1 MRTIAAST
9 LFLFSLL
16 CAGTTFA
23 TDATDFQFETFDYPD
38 ADSTFLYGIQNE
50 QMVGWYRETEGEGLI
65 VDNGFLYDSTNEESP
80 WSQLNVP
87 VAWGYN
93 THLHAIQGRNV
104 VGSYV
109 DGDDKRQGVSYNF
122 DSNQWTPRD
131 VAINGMVKSDLFD
144 VDGDKMVGYS
154 VGANGNKQGSYYDG
168 SQWTTLNYPGQAAGQ
183 ENSFFHG
190 INEKHIIGSYIDNS
204 GSSPVEHGIVYDT
217 ETLSWHQLDNPDA
230 ELTYLYEVEGAYLVG
245 AYTDSN
251 GDFHGFHYDSVME
264 AWQTID
270 HPQGGAYTALHG
282 IDGNNMVGFYRDSNN
297 NFHGFKVTG
306 EFGQTEVVPEPAA
319 LLLALFG
326 LALLPRR
333 RRR

>member
-1 MRTIAAST
+1 MRMIAAST

-16 CAGTTFA
+16 CAATTFA
-23 TDATDFQFETFDYPD
+23 TDFAWETFDFPD
-38 ADSTFLYGIQNE
+38 ADSTFLYGIENE
-50 QMVGWYRETEGEGLI
+50 QMVGWYRETGGEGATS
-65 VDNGFLYDSTNEESP
+65 DNGFLYDSSIEGSP
-80 WSQLNVP
+80 WSTLNFP
-87 VAWGYN
+87 LGSD
-93 THLHAIQGRNV
+93 THLHAINDGNV
-104 VGSYV
+104 VGSFV
-109 DGDDKRQGVSYNF
+109 DGDGKRQGVSYNL
-122 DSNQWTPRD
+122 DSQQWTPYD
-131 VAINGMVKSDLFD
+131 GAINGVQASDLFD

-154 VGANGNKQGSYYDG
+154 VGLNGAKQGSYYDG
-168 SQWTTLNYPGQAAGQ
+168 TQWNTLNYPGQAAGQ

-190 INEKHIIGSYIDNS
+190 INQEHIIGSYIDNS

-245 AYTDSN
+245 AYTDST
-251 GDFHGFHYDSVME
+251 GLHGFHYDSVME

-270 HPQGGAYTALHG
+270 HPQGGTHTALHG